1 MSLQKKYI
9 QLYSIITDSISDGT
23 YVFGD
28 KLPTELE
35 LSTKYGM
42 SRQTVRQALELLERN
57 EMITKVQG
65 SGSYVSSKAKAFK
78 KTMRIAV
85 ITTYIST
92 YIFPHILRGIEEVA
106 TNSGYFIQLMATNNS
121 IAKER
126 DILQFLSGNVVD
138 GIIVEGTK
146 TALPN
151 PNLHFYQEF
160 ACKTT
165 PLVFFNGYYPEL
177 LQQANCK
184 IVTVTT
190 DDYGGAR
197 KATADLIQRGHRL
210 IGGVFKSDDIQ
221 GVRRF
226 SGYADAL
233 TEANLRIDD
242 DCMIWFNTENKY
254 SPELKQNLNRLAT
267 ACTAIVCY
275 NDEIAFLLL
284 AYLNS
289 NPSSVTAIRSFD
301 GTITGKQNIDF
312 VSYGHPNELLGREAA
327 EHMIQLLANKP
338 VESLVMD
345 WSTAQE

>member
-1 MSLQKKYI
+1 MQKKYI
-9 QLYSIITDSISDGT
+9 QLYSILTDAMSDGT
-23 YVFGD
+23 YSSGD

-35 LSTKYGM
+35 LATKYSM

-65 SGSYVSSKAKAFK
+65 SGSYVSSKAKSLK

-92 YIFPHILRGIEEVA
+92 YIFPDILRGIEEVT
-106 TNSGYFIQLMATNNS
+106 TNSGYSLQLMATNNS

-126 DILQFLSGNVVD
+126 DILQFLSNNVVD

-151 PNLHFYQEF
+151 PNLHYYQEF
-160 ACKTT
+160 ACKST
-165 PLVFFNGYYPEL
+165 PLVFFNGYYPTL
-177 LQQANCK
+177 LQESSCK
-184 IVTVTT
+184 IITIST
-190 DDYGGAR
+190 DDYGGAH
-197 KATADLIQRGHRL
+197 KTTTDLIQRGHHL
-210 IGGVFKSDDIQ
+210 LGGVFKSDDIQ

-226 SGYADAL
+226 SGYVDAL
-233 TEANLRIDD
+233 TDANLRIDD
-242 DCMIWFNTENKY
+242 DHIIWFNTESKY
-254 SPELKQNLNRLAT
+254 SPELKQSLNRLAT

-275 NDEIAFLLL
+275 NDEIAFLIL

-289 NPSSVTAIRSFD
+289 NPSSVTALRSFD
-301 GTITGKQNIDF
+301 GTITGRQNIDF
-312 VSYGHPNELLGREAA
+312 VSYGHPKEALGRQAA
-327 EHMIQLLANKP
+327 EHMIALMTNKP

-345 WSTAQE
+345 WDTAEK